1 MALSIRLTRVGR
13 RKSPFYR
20 LVVAESSSP
29 RDGRFVEIIGHYQ
42 PLRAET
48 KLEIKEDRALHWLNI
63 GAQPSDTVRS
73 LMRKKGIMKTWHEGR
88 VERKRAHKARGSE
101 EEPRPQEPAQEEEQA
116 APEEEQAVREEEQA
130 AAEEPAAAPELSAE
144 DAPMA

>member
-20 LVVAESSSP
+20 VVVAEASMP

-42 PLRAET
+42 PLKAET
-48 KLEIKEDRALHWLNI
+48 TLEIKEDRALHWLLI

-73 LMRKKGIMKTWHEGR
+73 LLRKKGIMQKWHEER
-88 VERKRAHKARGSE
+88 LERKRARKSAKKSE
-101 EEPRPQEPAQEEEQA
+101 SGDESATPEAEAAPVAPPAPEAEPEPAPA
-116 APEEEQAVREEEQA
+116 DAPEEEA
-130 AAEEPAAAPELSAE
+130 
-144 DAPMA
+144 

>member
-20 LVVAESSSP
+20 LVVTESSSP

-88 VERKRAHKARGSE
+88 LERRRARKSQGSE
-101 EEPRPQEPAQEEEQA
+101 EEPRQQEPA
-116 APEEEQAVREEEQA
+116 PE
-130 AAEEPAAAPELSAE
+130 EEPAAAPELSAE